1 MWHKVQEHVDI
12 MENLIER
19 KEIMSP
25 NPHYINM
32 MINIGIFGMLVYV
45 AVQVS

>member
-1 MWHKVQEHVDI
+1 MWHEVQEHVDI
-12 MENLIER
+12 MENRIER
-19 KEIMSP
+19 KEIMTP
-25 NPHYINM
+25 NRHYINM